1 MTVAAVL
8 HRAGHMKKAVIAI
21 AAVGIQAFMTCA
33 SAQPLKVGFVDIQ
46 LVLQESAPSKAAGVR
61 LESEFGNRSRELVRL
76 EATLRQDT
84 EKLDKDAPALS
95 ETERS
100 RRVRELANQRREL
113 ERKGREFQEDAER
126 RQQEEQ
132 RVVKDKFDKAVK
144 QVFDA
149 EKYDLILQDGV
160 RFHSQ
165 AVDVTKKVL
174 DAMSAQR

>member
-1 MTVAAVL
+1 
-8 HRAGHMKKAVIAI
+8 MKKAITTI
-21 AAVGIQAFMTCA
+21 AALSLQAAMTCA
-33 SAQPLKVGFVDIQ
+33 SAQPLKIGFVDIQ
-46 LVLQESAPSKAAGVR
+46 QVLQESAPSKAAGAR

-76 EATLRQDT
+76 EATLGQEA
-84 EKLDKDAPALS
+84 EKLEKEAPALS

-100 RRVRELANQRREL
+100 RRGRELASQRREL
-113 ERKGREFQEDAER
+113 ERKNRAFQEDAER

-132 RVVKDKFDKAVK
+132 RAVKDRFDKAVK

-160 RFHSQ
+160 RFHTQ